1 MIRKY
6 LMLFS
11 LIFQSLFP
19 VLLVAKL
26 NAYGLVY
33 HHYDPYK
40 AIFQSGNKER
50 LTQSSAYGRK
60 FHLGYLNQF
69 LGALL
74 FNIFLCNLFFI
85 MSDTEFASYADDSV
99 SFFVGK
105 DIDYVLLK

>member
-1 MIRKY
+1 MET
-6 LMLFS
+6 
-11 LIFQSLFP
+11 
-19 VLLVAKL
+19 
-26 NAYGLVY
+26 
-33 HHYDPYK
+33 
-40 AIFQSGNKER
+40 ER

-85 MSDTEFASYADDSV
+85 MSDIEFASYADDSV